1 VGASRTRF
9 AVGVLTA
16 GLLDPALAAAQAPA
30 VRLSGR
36 AQALYRFSWG
46 DSSSQYSTAAL
57 SNGFEIRRLRIQTD
71 VRLADNILLV
81 IQPSFEMAALRVRD
95 AYLRVELS
103 PHVGVT
109 VGQEKSPFQRYEVTS
124 SNTLPSIERGV
135 RIYGLSG
142 REGLNDLL
150 VNNGYAA
157 QDIGAF
163 VDVNLLERRL
173 FLKAGVSNGSR
184 ESSLDVNNAKSFF
197 ARIAATP
204 VFDGNDQPVLQ
215 LGASVA
221 GRDRA
226 IACIAGC
233 IAAYYPDSSKMTTAL
248 NVDVEIGGF
257 RPGFHLIA
265 DLAFGD
271 NVPLPLRVN
280 TGRFN
285 SANLRNS
292 ADSNIVTFRGA
303 SVIAAYRF
311 ETRGPDTR
319 LVRALEPAL
328 RVDYADPNA
337 NVASDQGILLTPVL
351 NLYFSENTLMRA
363 GVDFYRY
370 RDALGASR
378 SAREV
383 KLMWQASF

>member
-1 VGASRTRF
+1 VGISRTRF
-9 AVGVLTA
+9 AVAAITA
-16 GLLDPALAAAQAPA
+16 RLLDPALAAAQAPA

-36 AQALYRFSWG
+36 AQAMYRFSWG
-46 DSSSQYSTAAL
+46 DSSSHYGTAAL
-57 SNGFEIRRLRIQTD
+57 NNGFEIRRLRIQAD
-71 VRLADNILLV
+71 VQLADNILLV
-81 IQPSFEMAALRVRD
+81 IQPSFEMAALRMRD
-95 AYLRVELS
+95 AYVRVGLS

-109 VGQEKSPFQRYEVTS
+109 VGQEKSPFQRYEFTS

-142 REGLNDLL
+142 KEGLNDIL

-197 ARIAATP
+197 ARVAATP
-204 VFDGNDQPVLQ
+204 MLAGNDQPVLQ
-215 LGASVA
+215 LGASIA
-221 GRDRA
+221 ARDRA

-248 NVDVEIGGF
+248 DVDLEIGGF

-265 DLAFGD
+265 DLAVGD

-285 SANLRNS
+285 NANLRNS
-292 ADSNIVTFRGA
+292 ADSNVVTFRGA
-303 SVIAAYRF
+303 SVIAGYRF
-311 ETRGPDTR
+311 ETQGPEAR
-319 LVRALEPAL
+319 LLRALEPAL
-328 RVDYADPNA
+328 RVDYADPNTGA
-337 NVASDQGILLTPVL
+337 AGDHGILITPVL
-351 NLYFSENTLMRA
+351 NVFFSATTVMRA

-370 RDALGASR
+370 RDAPGSSR
-378 SAREV
+378 TAQEF